1 MNDSTIRL
9 SADTSALTDSLSKIA
24 EEMTAMKDAV
34 SSSAAAMGAN
44 LDASAKQAEATNAA
58 IHGLDESV
66 KSVTDSIEA
75 QTKTVTDLGTKQSK
89 VTKEISKAL
98 ETQNSQQKDANTTLA
113 EQKKIMQEQE
123 AEIKKVTKAVDNQT
137 GVLKKNASG
146 WKMLMTGFAIKFA
159 SEVVDGF
166 KSIISTG
173 LEASRVYEDMSARL
187 TPLVGDLETAQK
199 TFWSL
204 NGLEDETATAT
215 DKLAKAFVDLGNNGL
230 TNSNEQLK
238 TYATIA
244 HGTGRDINTL
254 TDAVIAFSQGSTKA
268 LRQFGITAKDNGDTI
283 SLTYKGLTTEI
294 EKNSKALDSYLSD
307 LAKNN
312 FDGVLETKLNT
323 VSAATGRLDNAW
335 GTFCTRLMQ
344 SNGGF
349 GELIIMGNDFLANTL
364 NGISEWL
371 DDPTVIEWFH
381 NLAKTVRETFEGIRT
396 AWESVKDF
404 FSDTLELIGV
414 EMKDGTGNWKLF
426 FSNFFQF
433 AQIGLLQLS
442 QKVGELWDNTV
453 GYLNA
458 VGEGIGSALSGG
470 EFSRG
475 LDAARAQ
482 TKREAEETAK
492 IYKAT
497 IAGIEKEITESQ
509 NRIAAERQRLA
520 EKYQNKSIGEGTQ
533 SDEGLWIGA
542 NKDSGKGKAGGGGGG
557 GSSKALEAKDTWTPY
572 YEQILELDIR
582 SKGDLEQLK
591 WEHARK
597 LSEFNAVIAENAR
610 ISETEKN
617 NALLIIQQDYQRQRA
632 EIEKSSMDFINSL
645 NPEDEEIV
653 RLQESYGRK
662 IEMLEQYHNDK
673 LISEENYLQ
682 AHTALMEK
690 YTTDST
696 AAKQKKQSEDLKKM
710 MEPYEKMAD
719 ATISISDAFYDLTDS
734 MDESS
739 GSYKALFAV
748 QKSFAIASATMDA
761 VKAWIGAL
769 NDPTAVT
776 WPHKLAN
783 YASAIATT
791 TAAISQLT
799 SVSMH
804 DKGGFIKPGELG
816 IVGEYGPELIE
827 GPASVTSRRKTAD
840 LARSALTAQ
849 ESTSPSYANVVINL
863 YESQD
868 KAGTVETSED
878 DESRIIDIFVSDI
891 RRGGDMSA
899 AIQNTFNLKRV
910 GA

>member
-66 KSVTDSIEA
+66 KTVTDSIEA

-123 AEIKKVTKAVDNQT
+123 TEIKKVTKAVDNQT

-159 SEVVDGF
+159 SEIVDGF

-283 SLTYKGLTTEI
+283 SLTYKGSTTEI
-294 EKNSKALDSYLSD
+294 QKNSKALDEYLSN
-307 LAKNN
+307 LARNN

-344 SNGGF
+344 SDGGF

-371 DDPTVIEWFH
+371 DDPAVIEWFH
-381 NLAKTVRETFEGIRT
+381 TLAKTVRETFEGIRT
-396 AWESVKDF
+396 AWDSVKDF

-433 AQIGLLQLS
+433 AQIGILELS
-442 QKVGELWDNTV
+442 QKVGKLWDNTV

-509 NRIAAERQRLA
+509 NRIVAERQRLA
-520 EKYQNKSIGEGTQ
+520 EKYQNKPIGEGTQ
-533 SDEGLWIGA
+533 YDEGLRIGV
-542 NKDSGKGKAGGGGGG
+542 NKDSGKGKGGGD
-557 GSSKALEAKDTWTPY
+557 SSKALEAKDTWTPY

-653 RLQESYGRK
+653 RLQESYSRK
-662 IEMLEQYHNDK
+662 LEMLEQYYNDR

-682 AHTALMEK
+682 EHAALMDQ

-719 ATISISDAFYDLTDS
+719 ATISISDAFDDLS
-734 MDESS
+734 ANMNESS
-739 GSYKALFAV
+739 GAYKALFAV
-748 QKSFAIASATMDA
+748 QKSFAVASATMDA
-761 VKAWIGAL
+761 VQAWIKAL

-776 WPHKLAN
+776 WPQKLAN
-783 YASAIATT
+783 YASAVATT

-878 DESRIIDIFVSDI
+878 DESRIINIFVSDI

>member
-66 KSVTDSIEA
+66 KTVTDSIEA

-123 AEIKKVTKAVDNQT
+123 TEIKKVTKAVDNQT

-159 SEVVDGF
+159 SEIVDGF

-283 SLTYKGLTTEI
+283 SLTYKGSTTEI
-294 EKNSKALDSYLSD
+294 QKNSKALDEYLSN
-307 LAKNN
+307 LARNN

-344 SNGGF
+344 SDGGF

-371 DDPTVIEWFH
+371 DDPAVIEWFH
-381 NLAKTVRETFEGIRT
+381 TLAKTVRETFEGIRT
-396 AWESVKDF
+396 AWDSVKDF

-433 AQIGLLQLS
+433 AQIGILELS
-442 QKVGELWDNTV
+442 QKVGKLWDNTV

-520 EKYQNKSIGEGTQ
+520 EKYQNKPIGEGTQ
-533 SDEGLWIGA
+533 YDEGLRIGV
-542 NKDSGKGKAGGGGGG
+542 NKDSGKGKGGGD
-557 GSSKALEAKDTWTPY
+557 SSKALEAKDTWTPY

-653 RLQESYGRK
+653 RLQESYSRK
-662 IEMLEQYHNDK
+662 LEMLEQYYNDR

-682 AHTALMEK
+682 EHAALMDQ

-719 ATISISDAFYDLTDS
+719 ATISISDAFDDLS
-734 MDESS
+734 ANMNESS
-739 GSYKALFAV
+739 GAYKALFAV
-748 QKSFAIASATMDA
+748 QKSFAVASATMDA
-761 VKAWIGAL
+761 VQAWIKAL
-769 NDPTAVT
+769 NDQTAVT
-776 WPHKLAN
+776 WPQKLAN
-783 YASAIATT
+783 YASAVATT

-878 DESRIIDIFVSDI
+878 DESRIINIFVSDI

>member
-123 AEIKKVTKAVDNQT
+123 AEIKKVTKAVDSQT
-137 GVLKKNASG
+137 GVLQKNASG

-268 LRQFGITAKDNGDTI
+268 LRQFGITAQDNGDTI
-283 SLTYKGLTTEI
+283 SLTYKGSTTEI
-294 EKNSKALDSYLSD
+294 EKNSKALDEYLNK
-307 LAKNN
+307 LAQNN
-312 FDGVLETKLNT
+312 FDGVLEAKLNT

-349 GELIIMGNDFLANTL
+349 GELIIMGNDFLANNL

-371 DDPTVIEWFH
+371 DDPAVIEWFH
-381 NLAKTVRETFEGIRT
+381 NLAKTVRDTFEGIRT

-414 EMKDGTGNWKLF
+414 EMKVGTGSWKLF

-442 QKVGELWDNTV
+442 QKVGELWDNTI

-458 VGEGIGSALSGG
+458 IGEGIGSALSGG

-475 LDAARAQ
+475 FDFAREK

-509 NRIAAERQRLA
+509 SRIAAERQRLA
-520 EKYQNKSIGEGTQ
+520 EKYQNKPVGEGSQ
-533 SDEGLWIGA
+533 SDEGLRIGA
-542 NKDSGKGKAGGGGGG
+542 NKAPSKEKSSGGA
-557 GSSKALEAKDTWTPY
+557 SKALEAKDTWTPY
-572 YEQILELDIR
+572 YEQIIELDIR
-582 SKGDLEQLK
+582 SKGDLEQLE
-591 WEHARK
+591 WEHAKK
-597 LSEFNAVIAENAR
+597 LSEFNAVIAENAQ

-617 NALLIIQQDYQRQRA
+617 NALLILQQDYQRQRA
-632 EIEKSSMDFINSL
+632 EIEKSATDFINSL

-653 RLQESYGRK
+653 RLQENYGRK
-662 IEMLEQYHNDK
+662 LELLEQYHNDK

-696 AAKQKKQSEDLKKM
+696 ATKQKKQSEDLKKM

-776 WPHKLAN
+776 WPQKLAN
-783 YASAIATT
+783 YASAVATT

-878 DESRIIDIFVSDI
+878 DESRIINIFVSDI

>member
-9 SADTSALTDSLSKIA
+9 SADTSALSDSLSKIA

-58 IHGLDESV
+58 IHGLDDSV
-66 KSVTDSIEA
+66 KTVTDSINE
-75 QTKTVTDLGTKQSK
+75 QTKTVTDLGTQQSK

-98 ETQNSQQKDANTTLA
+98 NTQNTQQKDANTTLA

-137 GVLKKNASG
+137 GVLQKNASG
-146 WKMLMTGFAIKFA
+146 WKMLMTGFVIKFA
-159 SEVVDGF
+159 SEIVDGF

-283 SLTYKGLTTEI
+283 SLTYKGSTTEI
-294 EKNSKALDSYLSD
+294 EKNSKALDEYLNQ
-307 LAKNN
+307 LARNN
-312 FDGVLETKLNT
+312 FDGVLEAKLNT

-371 DDPTVIEWFH
+371 DDPAVIEWFH

-396 AWESVKDF
+396 AWDSVKDF

-414 EMKDGTGNWKLF
+414 EMKDGTGSWKLF

-442 QKVGELWDNTV
+442 QKVGELWDNTI

-458 VGEGIGSALSGG
+458 IGEGIGTSLSGG
-470 EFSRG
+470 TFSEG
-475 LDAARAQ
+475 FDFAREK
-482 TKREAEETAK
+482 TKREAEQTAK

-497 IAGIEKEITESQ
+497 IAGIEKDITESQ
-509 NRIAAERQRLA
+509 NRIAAERKRIA
-520 EKYQNKSIGEGTQ
+520 EKYQNKPVGEGTQ
-533 SDEGLWIGA
+533 SDEGLRIGA
-542 NKDSGKGKAGGGGGG
+542 NKDSGKGKSGG

-582 SKGDLEQLK
+582 SKGDLEQLE
-591 WEHARK
+591 WEHAKK

-617 NALLIIQQDYQRQRA
+617 NALLILEQDYQKQKA
-632 EIEKSSMDFINSL
+632 EIEKSAMDFINSL

-662 IEMLEQYHNDK
+662 LEMLEQYHNDR

-682 AHTALMEK
+682 AHAALMDK

-719 ATISISDAFYDLTDS
+719 ATISISDAFDDLS
-734 MDESS
+734 ANMNESS
-739 GSYKALFAV
+739 GAYRALFAV
-748 QKSFAIASATMDA
+748 QKSFAVASATMDA
-761 VKAWIGAL
+761 VKAWIAAL
-769 NDPTAVT
+769 NDPSAVT
-776 WPHKLAN
+776 WPQKLAN
-783 YASAIATT
+783 YASAMATT
-791 TAAISQLT
+791 TSAISQLT

-804 DKGGFIKPGELG
+804 DKGGQLKAGEWG
-816 IVGEYGPELIE
+816 IVGEYGPELVQ
-827 GPASVTSRRKTAD
+827 GPMSITSRKETAE
-840 LARSALTAQ
+840 LARSAVNG
-849 ESTSPSYANVVINL
+849 TSGYGGGSPVVVNL
-863 YESQD
+863 YESTE
-868 KAGTVETSED
+868 KAGTVETRDD
-878 DESRIIDIFVSDI
+878 DETRIVDIFVSDI
-891 RRGGDMSA
+891 RHGGSMSM
-899 AIQNTFNLKRV
+899 AIQNTFNLNRM
-910 GA
+910 GS

>member
-9 SADTSALTDSLSKIA
+9 SADTSALSDSLSKIA

-34 SSSAAAMGAN
+34 SSSAAAMGAS

-66 KSVTDSIEA
+66 KTVTDSIQE
-75 QTKTVTDLGTKQSK
+75 QTKTVTDLGTEQSK

-98 ETQNSQQKDANTTLA
+98 NTQNTQQKDANTTLA

-123 AEIKKVTKAVDNQT
+123 AEIKKVTKAVDTQT
-137 GVLKKNASG
+137 GVLQKNAGG

-159 SEVVDGF
+159 SEIVDGF

-187 TPLVGDLETAQK
+187 SPLVGDLETAQK

-244 HGTGRDINTL
+244 HGTGKDLNTL

-268 LRQFGITAKDNGDTI
+268 LRQFGITAQDNGDTI
-283 SLTYKGLTTEI
+283 SLTYKGSTTEI
-294 EKNSKALDSYLSD
+294 EKNSKALDEYLNK
-307 LAKNN
+307 LAQNN
-312 FDGVLETKLNT
+312 FDGVLEAKLNT

-371 DDPTVIEWFH
+371 DDPAVIEWFH
-381 NLAKTVRETFEGIRT
+381 NLAKTVRDTFEGIRT

-414 EMKDGTGNWKLF
+414 EMKVGTGSWKLF

-442 QKVGELWDNTV
+442 QKVGELWDNTI

-458 VGEGIGSALSGG
+458 IGEGIGSALSGG

-475 LDAARAQ
+475 FDFAREK

-509 NRIAAERQRLA
+509 SRIAAERQRLA
-520 EKYQNKSIGEGTQ
+520 EKYQNKPVGEGSQ
-533 SDEGLWIGA
+533 SDEGLRIGA
-542 NKDSGKGKAGGGGGG
+542 NKAPSKEKSSGGA
-557 GSSKALEAKDTWTPY
+557 SKALEAKDTWTPY
-572 YEQILELDIR
+572 YEQIIELDIR
-582 SKGDLEQLK
+582 SKGDLEQLE
-591 WEHARK
+591 WEHAKK
-597 LSEFNAVIAENAR
+597 LSEFNAVIAENAQ

-617 NALLIIQQDYQRQRA
+617 NALLILQQDYQRQRA
-632 EIEKSSMDFINSL
+632 EIEKSATDFINSL

-653 RLQESYGRK
+653 RLQENYGRK
-662 IEMLEQYHNDK
+662 LELLEQYHNDK

-696 AAKQKKQSEDLKKM
+696 ATKQKKQSEDLKKM

-878 DESRIIDIFVSDI
+878 DESRIINIFVSDI

>member
-34 SSSAAAMGAN
+34 STSATAMGAN

-58 IHGLDESV
+58 IHGLDDSV
-66 KSVTDSIEA
+66 KTVTDSIQA
-75 QTKTVTDLGTKQSK
+75 QTKTVTDLGSEQSK

-98 ETQNSQQKDANTTLA
+98 NTQNSQQKDANTTLA
-113 EQKKIMQEQE
+113 EQKKIMQAQE
-123 AEIKKVTKAVDNQT
+123 TEIKKVTKAVDNQT
-137 GVLKKNASG
+137 GVLQKNAGG

-159 SEVVDGF
+159 SEIVDGF

-244 HGTGRDINTL
+244 HGTGKDLNTL

-268 LRQFGITAKDNGDTI
+268 LRQFGITAQDNGDTI
-283 SLTYKGLTTEI
+283 SLTYKGSTTEI
-294 EKNSKALDSYLSD
+294 EKNSKALDEYLNK
-307 LAKNN
+307 LAQNN

-371 DDPTVIEWFH
+371 DDPAVIEWFH

-396 AWESVKDF
+396 AWDGVKDF

-442 QKVGELWDNTV
+442 QKVGELWDNTI

-458 VGEGIGSALSGG
+458 IGEGIGSALSGG

-475 LDAARAQ
+475 FDFAREK

-509 NRIAAERQRLA
+509 SRIAAERQRLA
-520 EKYQNKSIGEGTQ
+520 EKYQNKPVGEGSQ
-533 SDEGLWIGA
+533 SDEGLRIGA
-542 NKDSGKGKAGGGGGG
+542 NKAPSKEKSSGGA
-557 GSSKALEAKDTWTPY
+557 SKALEAKDTWTPY
-572 YEQILELDIR
+572 YEQIIELDIR
-582 SKGDLEQLK
+582 SKGDLEQLE
-591 WEHARK
+591 WEHAKK
-597 LSEFNAVIAENAR
+597 LSEFNAVIAENAQ

-617 NALLIIQQDYQRQRA
+617 NALLILQQDYQRQRA
-632 EIEKSSMDFINSL
+632 EIEKSATDFINSL

-653 RLQESYGRK
+653 RLQENYGRK
-662 IEMLEQYHNDK
+662 LELLEQYHNDK

-696 AAKQKKQSEDLKKM
+696 ATKQKKQSEDLKKM

-776 WPHKLAN
+776 WPQKLAN
-783 YASAIATT
+783 YASAVATT

-878 DESRIIDIFVSDI
+878 DESRIINIFVSDI

>member
-123 AEIKKVTKAVDNQT
+123 AEIKKVTKAVDSQT
-137 GVLKKNASG
+137 GVLQKNASG

-187 TPLVGDLETAQK
+187 SPLVGDLETAQK

-244 HGTGRDINTL
+244 HGTGKDLNTL

-268 LRQFGITAKDNGDTI
+268 LRQFGITAQDNGDTI
-283 SLTYKGLTTEI
+283 SLTYKGSTTEI
-294 EKNSKALDSYLSD
+294 EKNSKALDEYLNK
-307 LAKNN
+307 LAQNN

-371 DDPTVIEWFH
+371 DDPAVIEWFH

-414 EMKDGTGNWKLF
+414 EMKVGTGSWKLF

-442 QKVGELWDNTV
+442 QKVGELWDNTI

-458 VGEGIGSALSGG
+458 IGEGIGSALSGG

-475 LDAARAQ
+475 FDFAREK

-509 NRIAAERQRLA
+509 SRIAAERQRLA
-520 EKYQNKSIGEGTQ
+520 EKYQNKPVGEGSQ
-533 SDEGLWIGA
+533 SDEGLRIGA
-542 NKDSGKGKAGGGGGG
+542 NKAPSKEKSSGGA
-557 GSSKALEAKDTWTPY
+557 SKALEAKDTWTPY
-572 YEQILELDIR
+572 YEQIIELDIR
-582 SKGDLEQLK
+582 SKGDLEQLE
-591 WEHARK
+591 WEHAKK
-597 LSEFNAVIAENAR
+597 LSEFNAVIAENAQ

-617 NALLIIQQDYQRQRA
+617 NALLILQQDYQRQRA
-632 EIEKSSMDFINSL
+632 EIEKSATDFINSL

-653 RLQESYGRK
+653 RLQENYGRK
-662 IEMLEQYHNDK
+662 LELLEQYHNDK

-696 AAKQKKQSEDLKKM
+696 ATKQKKQSEDLKKM

-719 ATISISDAFYDLTDS
+719 VTISISDAFYDLTDS

-776 WPHKLAN
+776 WPQKLAN
-783 YASAIATT
+783 YASAVATT

-878 DESRIIDIFVSDI
+878 DESRIINIFVSDI

>member
-34 SSSAAAMGAN
+34 SSSATATGAN

-66 KSVTDSIEA
+66 KTVTDSIQE
-75 QTKTVTDLGTKQSK
+75 QTKTVTDLSTEQSK

-98 ETQNSQQKDANTTLA
+98 NTQNTQQKDANTTLA

-123 AEIKKVTKAVDNQT
+123 AEIKNVTKAVDNQT
-137 GVLKKNASG
+137 GVLQKNANG

-159 SEVVDGF
+159 SETVDMF

-187 TPLVGDLETAQK
+187 SPLVGDLETAQK

-244 HGTGRDINTL
+244 HGTGKDLNTL

-283 SLTYKGLTTEI
+283 SLTYKGSTTEI
-294 EKNSKALDSYLSD
+294 EKNSKALDEYLTKLSQ
-307 LAKNN
+307 NN
-312 FDGVLETKLNT
+312 FDGVLEAKLNT

-371 DDPTVIEWFH
+371 DDPAVIEWFH
-381 NLAKTVRETFEGIRT
+381 NLAKTVRDTFEGIRT

-414 EMKDGTGNWKLF
+414 EMKVGTGSWKLF

-442 QKVGELWDNTV
+442 QKVGELWDNTI

-458 VGEGIGSALSGG
+458 IGEGIGSALSGG

-475 LDAARAQ
+475 FDFAREK

-509 NRIAAERQRLA
+509 SRIAAERQRLA
-520 EKYQNKSIGEGTQ
+520 EKYQNKPVGEGSQ
-533 SDEGLWIGA
+533 SDEGLRIGA
-542 NKDSGKGKAGGGGGG
+542 NKAPSKEKSSGGA
-557 GSSKALEAKDTWTPY
+557 SKALEAKDTWTPY
-572 YEQILELDIR
+572 YEQIIELDIR
-582 SKGDLEQLK
+582 SKGDLEQLE
-591 WEHARK
+591 WEHAKK
-597 LSEFNAVIAENAR
+597 LSEFNAVIAENAQ

-617 NALLIIQQDYQRQRA
+617 NALLILQQDYQRQRA
-632 EIEKSSMDFINSL
+632 EIEKSATDFINSL
-645 NPEDEEIV
+645 YPEDEEIV
-653 RLQESYGRK
+653 RLQENYGRK

-696 AAKQKKQSEDLKKM
+696 ATKQKKQSEDLKKM

-719 ATISISDAFYDLTDS
+719 ATISISDAFDDLS
-734 MDESS
+734 ANMNESS
-739 GSYKALFAV
+739 GAYKALFAV
-748 QKSFAIASATMDA
+748 QKSFAVASATMDA
-761 VKAWIGAL
+761 VQAWIKAL

-776 WPHKLAN
+776 WPQKLAN

-878 DESRIIDIFVSDI
+878 DESRIINIFVSDI

>member
-34 SSSAAAMGAN
+34 STSATAMGAN

-66 KSVTDSIEA
+66 KTVTDSIEA

-123 AEIKKVTKAVDNQT
+123 AEIKKVTKAVDTQT
-137 GVLKKNASG
+137 GVLQKNASG

-159 SEVVDGF
+159 SEIVDGF

-244 HGTGRDINTL
+244 HGTGKDLNTL

-268 LRQFGITAKDNGDTI
+268 LRQFGITAKDNGDTL
-283 SLTYKGLTTEI
+283 SLTYKGSTTEI
-294 EKNSKALDSYLSD
+294 QKNSKALDEYLSN
-307 LAKNN
+307 LARNN
-312 FDGVLETKLNT
+312 FDGVLEAKLNT

-371 DDPTVIEWFH
+371 DDPAVIEWFH

-404 FSDTLELIGV
+404 FSDTLEFIGV
-414 EMKDGTGNWKLF
+414 EMKDGTGSWKLF

-433 AQIGLLQLS
+433 AQIGLLQFS
-442 QKVGELWDNTV
+442 QKVGELWDNTI

-458 VGEGIGSALSGG
+458 IGEGIGTSLSGG
-470 EFSRG
+470 TFSEG
-475 LDAARAQ
+475 FVFAREK
-482 TKREAEETAK
+482 TKREAEQTAK

-497 IAGIEKEITESQ
+497 IAGIEKDITESQ

-520 EKYQNKSIGEGTQ
+520 EKYQNKPIGEGTQ
-533 SDEGLWIGA
+533 YDEGLRIGV
-542 NKDSGKGKAGGGGGG
+542 NKDSGKGKGGGD
-557 GSSKALEAKDTWTPY
+557 SSKALEAKDTWTPY

-653 RLQESYGRK
+653 RLQESYSRK
-662 IEMLEQYHNDK
+662 LEMLEQYYNDR

-682 AHTALMEK
+682 EHAALMDQ

-710 MEPYEKMAD
+710 MEPYEKIAD

-791 TAAISQLT
+791 TVAISQLT

-878 DESRIIDIFVSDI
+878 DESRIINIFVSDI

>member
-9 SADTSALTDSLSKIA
+9 SADTSALSDSLSKIA

-58 IHGLDESV
+58 IHGLDDSV
-66 KSVTDSIEA
+66 KTVTDSIQA
-75 QTKTVTDLGTKQSK
+75 QTKTVTDLGSEQSK

-123 AEIKKVTKAVDNQT
+123 AEIKKVTNAVESQT
-137 GVLKKNASG
+137 GVLQKNAGG
-146 WKMLMTGFAIKFA
+146 WKILMTGFAIKFA

-244 HGTGRDINTL
+244 HGTGKDLNTL

-283 SLTYKGLTTEI
+283 SLTYKGSTTEI
-294 EKNSKALDSYLSD
+294 EKNSKALDEYLSN

-312 FDGVLETKLNT
+312 FDGVLEAKLNT

-371 DDPTVIEWFH
+371 DDPAVIEWFH

-396 AWESVKDF
+396 AWEGVKDF

-414 EMKDGTGNWKLF
+414 EMKDGTGSWKLF

-433 AQIGLLQLS
+433 AQIGLLELS
-442 QKVGELWDNTV
+442 QKVGELWDNTI

-458 VGEGIGSALSGG
+458 IGEGIGTSLSGG
-470 EFSRG
+470 TFSEG
-475 LDAARAQ
+475 FDFARER

-497 IAGIEKEITESQ
+497 IEGIEKNITESQ
-509 NRIAAERQRLA
+509 NRIAAERKRIA
-520 EKYQNKSIGEGTQ
+520 EKYQNKPVGEGTQ
-533 SDEGLWIGA
+533 SDDGLRIGA
-542 NKDSGKGKAGGGGGG
+542 NKDSGKGKSGGGAL
-557 GSSKALEAKDTWTPY
+557 SKSAEARDTWTPY

-582 SKGDLEQLK
+582 SKGELEQLE

-597 LSEFNAVIAENAR
+597 ISEFNAVIAENTI

-617 NALLIIQQDYQRQRA
+617 NALLILEQDYQRQRA
-632 EIEKSSMDFINSL
+632 EIEKSAMDFLNSL

-662 IEMLEQYHNDK
+662 LEMLEQYHNDR

-682 AHTALMEK
+682 AHTALMEQ
-690 YTTDST
+690 YTTEST

-719 ATISISDAFYDLTDS
+719 ATISISDAFDDLS
-734 MDESS
+734 ANMNESS
-739 GSYKALFAV
+739 GAYKALFAV
-748 QKSFAIASATMDA
+748 QKSFAVASATMDA
-761 VKAWIGAL
+761 VQAWIKAL

-776 WPHKLAN
+776 WPQKLAN
-783 YASAIATT
+783 YASAVATT
-791 TAAISQLT
+791 SSAISQLT

-804 DKGGFIKPGELG
+804 DKGGQIKAGEWG
-816 IVGEYGPELIE
+816 IVGEYGPELVQ
-827 GPASVTSRRKTAD
+827 GPMSVTSRKETAE
-840 LARSALTAQ
+840 LARSAINGNGAVSSSVT
-849 ESTSPSYANVVINL
+849 VNL
-863 YESQD
+863 YENSE
-868 KAGTVETSED
+868 KAGTVETRGD
-878 DESRIIDIFVSDI
+878 DEQRIVDIFVADI
-891 RRGGDMSA
+891 RHGGSMSNA
-899 AIQNTFNLKRV
+899 LQSTFNLSRM

>member
-58 IHGLDESV
+58 IHGLDDSV
-66 KSVTDSIEA
+66 KTVTDSIQA
-75 QTKTVTDLGTKQSK
+75 QTKTVTDLGSEQSK

-98 ETQNSQQKDANTTLA
+98 NTQNSQQKDANTTLA
-113 EQKKIMQEQE
+113 EEKKIMQEQE

-137 GVLKKNASG
+137 GVLQKNAGG

-159 SEVVDGF
+159 SEIVDGF

-204 NGLEDETATAT
+204 NGLEDETAT

-238 TYATIA
+238 TYAVIA
-244 HGTGRDINTL
+244 HGTGRDLNTL

-283 SLTYKGLTTEI
+283 SLTYKGSTTEI
-294 EKNSKALDSYLSD
+294 EKNSKALDEYLNQ
-307 LAKNN
+307 LARNN
-312 FDGVLETKLNT
+312 FDGVLEAKLNT

-371 DDPTVIEWFH
+371 DDPAVTEWFH

-396 AWESVKDF
+396 AWEGVKDF

-414 EMKDGTGNWKLF
+414 EMKDGTGSWKLF

-433 AQIGLLQLS
+433 AQIGLLELS
-442 QKVGELWDNTV
+442 QKVGELWDNTI

-458 VGEGIGSALSGG
+458 IGEGIGTSLSGG
-470 EFSRG
+470 TFSEG
-475 LDAARAQ
+475 FDFARER

-497 IAGIEKEITESQ
+497 IAGIEKDITESQ
-509 NRIAAERQRLA
+509 NRIAAERKRIA
-520 EKYQNKSIGEGTQ
+520 EKYQNKPVGEGTQ
-533 SDEGLWIGA
+533 SDEGLRIGA
-542 NKDSGKGKAGGGGGG
+542 NKDSGKGKSSGGGL
-557 GSSKALEAKDTWTPY
+557 SKSAEARDTWTPY
-572 YEQILELDIR
+572 YEQILELDMK
-582 SKGDLEQLK
+582 SKSDLERL
-591 WEHARK
+591 EHEHIKK
-597 LSEFNAVIAENAR
+597 LQEFNAVIAENAQ
-610 ISETEKN
+610 ISEIEKN
-617 NALLIIQQDYQRQRA
+617 NALLIIEQDYQTQKA
-632 EIEKSSMDFINSL
+632 EIEKEAQDFLRSL
-645 NPEDEEIV
+645 NPEEEEIL
-653 RLQESYGRK
+653 RIQEGYGRK
-662 IEMLEQYHNDK
+662 LELLEQFHNDQ
-673 LISEENYLQ
+673 LISEEAYLQ
-682 AHTALMEK
+682 SRTQLMDK
-690 YTTDST
+690 YTSDST
-696 AAKQKKQSEDLKKM
+696 TAKQRKQADELKKM
-710 MEPYEKMAD
+710 TEPYEKMAD
-719 ATISISDAFYDLTDS
+719 ATISISDAFDDLS
-734 MDESS
+734 ANMDESS
-739 GSYKALFAV
+739 GAYKALFAV
-748 QKSFAIASATMDA
+748 QKSFAVASATMDA
-761 VKAWIGAL
+761 VQAWIKAL

-776 WPHKLAN
+776 WPQKLAN
-783 YASAIATT
+783 YASAVATT
-791 TAAISQLT
+791 SSAISQLT

-804 DKGGFIKPGELG
+804 DKGGQLKAGEWG
-816 IVGEYGPELIE
+816 IVGEYGPELVQ
-827 GPASVTSRRKTAD
+827 GPMSVTSRKETAE
-840 LARSALTAQ
+840 LARSAINGNG
-849 ESTSPSYANVVINL
+849 SGNGCNVCVNL
-863 YESQD
+863 YENSE
-868 KAGTVETSED
+868 KAGTVETRGD
-878 DESRIIDIFVSDI
+878 DEQRIVDIFVADI
-891 RRGGDMSA
+891 RHGGSMSNA
-899 AIQNTFNLKRV
+899 LQSTFNLSRM

>member
-9 SADTSALTDSLSKIA
+9 SADTSALSDSLSKIA

-34 SSSAAAMGAN
+34 SSSAAAMGAS

-66 KSVTDSIEA
+66 KTVTDSIQE
-75 QTKTVTDLGTKQSK
+75 QTKTVTDLGTEQSK

-98 ETQNSQQKDANTTLA
+98 NTQNTQQKDANTTLA

-159 SEVVDGF
+159 SEIVDGF

-187 TPLVGDLETAQK
+187 SPLVGDLETAQK

-244 HGTGRDINTL
+244 HGTGKDLNTL

-268 LRQFGITAKDNGDTI
+268 LRQFGITAQDNGDTI
-283 SLTYKGLTTEI
+283 SLTYKGSTTEI
-294 EKNSKALDSYLSD
+294 EKNSKALDEYLNK
-307 LAKNN
+307 LAQNN
-312 FDGVLETKLNT
+312 FDGVLEAKLNT

-349 GELIIMGNDFLANTL
+349 GELIIMGNDFLANNL

-371 DDPTVIEWFH
+371 DDPAVIEWFH
-381 NLAKTVRETFEGIRT
+381 NLAKTVRDTFEGIRT

-414 EMKDGTGNWKLF
+414 EMKVGTGSWKLF

-442 QKVGELWDNTV
+442 QKVGELWDNTI

-458 VGEGIGSALSGG
+458 IGEGIGSALSGG

-475 LDAARAQ
+475 FDFAREK

-509 NRIAAERQRLA
+509 SRIAAERQRLA
-520 EKYQNKSIGEGTQ
+520 EKYQNKPVGEGSQ
-533 SDEGLWIGA
+533 SDEGLRIGA
-542 NKDSGKGKAGGGGGG
+542 NKAPSKEKSSGGA
-557 GSSKALEAKDTWTPY
+557 SKALEAKDTWTPY
-572 YEQILELDIR
+572 YEQIIELDIR
-582 SKGDLEQLK
+582 SKGDLEQLE
-591 WEHARK
+591 WEHAKK
-597 LSEFNAVIAENAR
+597 LSEFNAVIAENAQ

-617 NALLIIQQDYQRQRA
+617 NALLILEQDYQRQRA
-632 EIEKSSMDFINSL
+632 EIEKSATDFINSL
-645 NPEDEEIV
+645 YPEDEEIV

-696 AAKQKKQSEDLKKM
+696 AAKQKKQSEDLKKI
-710 MEPYEKMAD
+710 MEPYEKIAD

-840 LARSALTAQ
+840 LARSALTVQ

-878 DESRIIDIFVSDI
+878 DESRIINIFVSDI

>member
-34 SSSAAAMGAN
+34 SSSATAMGAN
-44 LDASAKQAEATNAA
+44 LDASAKQAEATNAT
-58 IHGLDESV
+58 IHGLDDSV
-66 KSVTDSIEA
+66 KTVTDSIQE
-75 QTKTVTDLGTKQSK
+75 QTKTVTDLGTEQSK

-98 ETQNSQQKDANTTLA
+98 NTQNTQQKDANTTLA
-113 EQKKIMQEQE
+113 EQKKILEEQE
-123 AEIKKVTKAVDNQT
+123 SEIKRVTKAVDTQT
-137 GVLKKNASG
+137 GVLQKNAGG

-159 SEVVDGF
+159 SETVDMF

-187 TPLVGDLETAQK
+187 SPLVGDLETAQK

-244 HGTGRDINTL
+244 NGTGKDLNTL

-268 LRQFGITAKDNGDTI
+268 LRQFGITAQDNGDTI
-283 SLTYKGLTTEI
+283 SLTYKGSTTEI
-294 EKNSKALDSYLSD
+294 EKNSKALDEYLTK
-307 LAKNN
+307 LAQNN
-312 FDGVLETKLNT
+312 FDGVLKAKLNT

-371 DDPTVIEWFH
+371 DDPAVIEWFH

-414 EMKDGTGNWKLF
+414 EMKDGTGSWKLF

-433 AQIGLLQLS
+433 VQIGLLQLS
-442 QKVGELWDNTV
+442 QKVGELWDNTI

-458 VGEGIGSALSGG
+458 IGEGIGSALSGG

-475 LDAARAQ
+475 FDAARTQ
-482 TKREAEETAK
+482 TKRESEETAK

-520 EKYQNKSIGEGTQ
+520 EKYQNKHVGEGTQ
-533 SDEGLWIGA
+533 SDDGLRIGT
-542 NKDSGKGKAGGGGGG
+542 NRDSAKGKGGSD
-557 GSSKALEAKDTWTPY
+557 SSKAIEAKDTWTPY

-582 SKGDLEQLK
+582 SKSDLEQLE
-591 WEHARK
+591 WEQARK
-597 LSEFNAVIAENAR
+597 ISEFNAVIAENAR

-653 RLQESYGRK
+653 RLQESYSRK
-662 IEMLEQYHNDK
+662 LEMLEQYYNDR

-682 AHTALMEK
+682 EHAALMDQ

-719 ATISISDAFYDLTDS
+719 ATISISDAFDDLS
-734 MDESS
+734 ANMNESS
-739 GSYKALFAV
+739 GAYKALFAV
-748 QKSFAIASATMDA
+748 QKSFAVASATMDA
-761 VKAWIGAL
+761 VQAWIKAL

-776 WPHKLAN
+776 WSQKLAN
-783 YASAIATT
+783 YASAVATT

-849 ESTSPSYANVVINL
+849 ESTSPSYVNVVINL

-878 DESRIIDIFVSDI
+878 DESRIINIFVSDI

>member
-9 SADTSALTDSLSKIA
+9 SADTSALSDSLSKIA

-58 IHGLDESV
+58 IHGLDDSV
-66 KSVTDSIEA
+66 KTVTDSIKA
-75 QTKTVTDLGTKQSK
+75 QTKTVTDLGSEQSK

-123 AEIKKVTKAVDNQT
+123 AEIKKVTKAVDSQT

-159 SEVVDGF
+159 SEIVDGF

-283 SLTYKGLTTEI
+283 SLTYKGSTTEI
-294 EKNSKALDSYLSD
+294 EKNSKALDEYLTK
-307 LAKNN
+307 LAKDN
-312 FDGVLETKLNT
+312 FDGVLEAKLNT
-323 VSAATGRLDNAW
+323 ISAATGRLDNAW

-371 DDPTVIEWFH
+371 DDPAVIEWFH

-396 AWESVKDF
+396 AWDSVKDF
-404 FSDTLELIGV
+404 FSDTLDVLGIEF
-414 EMKDGTGNWKLF
+414 EDGTGSWKLF

-433 AQIGLLQLS
+433 AQIGLLKLS
-442 QKVGELWDNTV
+442 QKIGELWDNTV

-458 VGEGIGSALSGG
+458 IGEGIGTSLAGG
-470 EFSRG
+470 SFSEGFANR
-475 LDAARAQ
+475 RER
-482 TKREAEETAK
+482 TKREAEEAAK
-492 IYKAT
+492 IYEAT
-497 IAGIEKEITESQ
+497 IADIENGITESQ
-509 NRIAAERQRLA
+509 KKIVAERQRLA
-520 EKYQNKSIGEGTQ
+520 EKYQKNPVGQGTQ
-533 SDEGLWIGA
+533 SDDGLKIGA
-542 NKDSGKGKAGGGGGG
+542 AKDKGQGKGKSSNG
-557 GSSKALEAKDTWTPY
+557 GSSKSAEARDTWSPY
-572 YEQILELDIR
+572 YEQILELDMK
-582 SKGDLEQLK
+582 SKSDLEQLEMK
-591 WEHARK
+591 YIRK
-597 LSEFNAVIAENAR
+597 LSEFNTVVAENAK

-617 NALLIIQQDYQRQRA
+617 NALLIIEEDYQRQRA
-632 EIEKSSMDFINSL
+632 EIEKSALDFLQSL
-645 NPEDEEIV
+645 NPEEEEFLRI
-653 RLQESYGRK
+653 QENYGRK
-662 IEMLEQYHNDK
+662 LEMLEQYHNDR
-673 LISEENYLQ
+673 LISEENYLK
-682 AHTALMEK
+682 AHAAIMDK
-690 YTTDST
+690 YTSEST
-696 AAKQKKQSEDLKKM
+696 SVKQKKQAEEIQKS
-710 MEPYEKMAD
+710 MEPYEHMAD
-719 ATISISDAFYDLTDS
+719 ATLSISDAFTDLTEN
-734 MDESS
+734 MNESS
-739 GSYKALFAV
+739 GAYRSLFAV
-748 QKSFAIASATMDA
+748 QKSFAVASATMDA
-761 VKAWIGAL
+761 VQAWIKAL
-769 NDPTAVT
+769 NDPSAVT
-776 WPHKLAN
+776 WPQKLAN
-783 YASAIATT
+783 YASAMATT
-791 TAAISQLT
+791 TSAISQLT

-804 DKGGFIKPGELG
+804 DKGGRIKAGEWG
-816 IVGEYGPELIE
+816 IVGEYGPELVQ
-827 GPASVTSRRKTAD
+827 GPMNVTSRRETAE
-840 LARSALTAQ
+840 LARSAMKGTGTDSGAV
-849 ESTSPSYANVVINL
+849 TSSVVVNL
-863 YESQD
+863 YESPD
-868 KAGTVETSED
+868 KAGNVEQRCD
-878 DESRIIDIFVSDI
+878 DEQRIIDIFVADI
-891 RRGGDMSA
+891 RHGGTMSSVL
-899 AIQNTFNLKRV
+899 QNTFSLNRI
-910 GA
+910 GT

>member
-9 SADTSALTDSLSKIA
+9 SADTSALSDSLSKIA

-34 SSSAAAMGAN
+34 SSSAAAMGAS

-66 KSVTDSIEA
+66 KTVTDSIQE
-75 QTKTVTDLGTKQSK
+75 QTKTVTDLGTEQSK

-98 ETQNSQQKDANTTLA
+98 NTQNTQQKDANTTLA

-123 AEIKKVTKAVDNQT
+123 AEIKKVTKAVDTQT
-137 GVLKKNASG
+137 GVLQKNAGG

-159 SEVVDGF
+159 SEIVDGF

-187 TPLVGDLETAQK
+187 SPLVGDLETAQK

-244 HGTGRDINTL
+244 HGTGKDLNTL

-268 LRQFGITAKDNGDTI
+268 LRQFGITAQDNGDTI
-283 SLTYKGLTTEI
+283 SLTYKGSTTEI
-294 EKNSKALDSYLSD
+294 EKNSKALDEYLNK
-307 LAKNN
+307 LAQNN
-312 FDGVLETKLNT
+312 FDGVLEAKLNT

-371 DDPTVIEWFH
+371 DDPAVIEWFH
-381 NLAKTVRETFEGIRT
+381 NLAKTVRDTFEGIRT

-414 EMKDGTGNWKLF
+414 EMKVGTGSWKLF

-442 QKVGELWDNTV
+442 QKVGELWDNTI

-458 VGEGIGSALSGG
+458 IGEGIGSALSGG

-475 LDAARAQ
+475 FDFAREK

-509 NRIAAERQRLA
+509 SRIAAERQRLA
-520 EKYQNKSIGEGTQ
+520 EKYQNKPVGEGSQ
-533 SDEGLWIGA
+533 SDEGLRIGA
-542 NKDSGKGKAGGGGGG
+542 NKAPSKEKSSGGA
-557 GSSKALEAKDTWTPY
+557 SKALEAKDAWTPY
-572 YEQILELDIR
+572 YEQIIELDIR
-582 SKGDLEQLK
+582 SKGELEQLE
-591 WEHARK
+591 WEYAKK
-597 LSEFNAVIAENAR
+597 LSGFNAVIAENAK

-632 EIEKSSMDFINSL
+632 EIEKSATDFINSL
-645 NPEDEEIV
+645 YPEDEEIV

-710 MEPYEKMAD
+710 MEPYEKIAD

-878 DESRIIDIFVSDI
+878 DESRIINIFVSDI
-891 RRGGDMSA
+891 RRGGDMSC

>member
-34 SSSAAAMGAN
+34 STSATAMGAN

-66 KSVTDSIEA
+66 KTVTDSIEA

-123 AEIKKVTKAVDNQT
+123 AEIKKVTKAVDTQT
-137 GVLKKNASG
+137 GVLQKNASG

-159 SEVVDGF
+159 SEIVDGF

-204 NGLEDETATAT
+204 NGLEDGTATAT

-244 HGTGRDINTL
+244 HGTGKDLNTL

-268 LRQFGITAKDNGDTI
+268 LRQFGITAKDNGDTL
-283 SLTYKGLTTEI
+283 SLTYKGSTTEI
-294 EKNSKALDSYLSD
+294 QKNSKALDEYLSN
-307 LAKNN
+307 LARNN
-312 FDGVLETKLNT
+312 FDGVLEAKLNT

-371 DDPTVIEWFH
+371 DDPAVIEWFH

-404 FSDTLELIGV
+404 FSDTLEFIGV
-414 EMKDGTGNWKLF
+414 EMKDGTGSWKLF

-442 QKVGELWDNTV
+442 QKVGELWDNTI

-458 VGEGIGSALSGG
+458 IGEGIGTSLSGG
-470 EFSRG
+470 TFSEG
-475 LDAARAQ
+475 FVFAREK
-482 TKREAEETAK
+482 TKREAEQTAK

-497 IAGIEKEITESQ
+497 IAGIEKDITESQ

-520 EKYQNKSIGEGTQ
+520 EKYQNKPIGEGTQ
-533 SDEGLWIGA
+533 YDEGLRIGV
-542 NKDSGKGKAGGGGGG
+542 NKDSGKGKGGGD
-557 GSSKALEAKDTWTPY
+557 SSKALEAKDTWTPY

-653 RLQESYGRK
+653 RLQESYSRK
-662 IEMLEQYHNDK
+662 LEMLEQYYNDR

-682 AHTALMEK
+682 EHAALMDQ

-776 WPHKLAN
+776 WPQKLAN

-878 DESRIIDIFVSDI
+878 DESRIINIFVSDI

>member
-9 SADTSALTDSLSKIA
+9 SADTSALSDSLSKIA

-34 SSSAAAMGAN
+34 SSSAAAMGAS

-66 KSVTDSIEA
+66 KTVTDSIQE
-75 QTKTVTDLGTKQSK
+75 QTKTVTDLGTEQSK

-98 ETQNSQQKDANTTLA
+98 NTQNTQQKDANTTLA

-159 SEVVDGF
+159 SEIVDGF

-187 TPLVGDLETAQK
+187 SPLVGDLETAQK

-244 HGTGRDINTL
+244 HGTGKDINTL

-268 LRQFGITAKDNGDTI
+268 LRQFGITAQDNGDTI
-283 SLTYKGLTTEI
+283 SLTYKGSTTEI
-294 EKNSKALDSYLSD
+294 EKNSKALDEYLNK
-307 LAKNN
+307 LAQNN
-312 FDGVLETKLNT
+312 FDGVLEAKLNT

-371 DDPTVIEWFH
+371 DDPAVIEWFH
-381 NLAKTVRETFEGIRT
+381 NLAKTVRDTFEGIRT

-414 EMKDGTGNWKLF
+414 EMKVGTGSWKLF

-442 QKVGELWDNTV
+442 QKVGELWDNTI

-458 VGEGIGSALSGG
+458 IGEGIGSALSGG

-475 LDAARAQ
+475 FDFAREK

-509 NRIAAERQRLA
+509 SRIAAERQRLA
-520 EKYQNKSIGEGTQ
+520 EKYQNKPVGEGSQ
-533 SDEGLWIGA
+533 SDEGLRIGA
-542 NKDSGKGKAGGGGGG
+542 NKAPSKEKSSGGA
-557 GSSKALEAKDTWTPY
+557 SKALEAKDTWTPY
-572 YEQILELDIR
+572 YEQIIELDIR
-582 SKGDLEQLK
+582 SKGDLEQLE
-591 WEHARK
+591 WEHAKK
-597 LSEFNAVIAENAR
+597 LSEFNAVIAENAQ

-617 NALLIIQQDYQRQRA
+617 NALLILQQDYQRQRA
-632 EIEKSSMDFINSL
+632 EIEKSATDFINSL

-653 RLQESYGRK
+653 RLQENYGRK
-662 IEMLEQYHNDK
+662 LELLEQYHNDK

-696 AAKQKKQSEDLKKM
+696 ATKQKKQSEDLKKM

-776 WPHKLAN
+776 WPQKLAN
-783 YASAIATT
+783 YASAVATT

-878 DESRIIDIFVSDI
+878 DESRIINIFVSDI

>member
-34 SSSAAAMGAN
+34 SSSAAAMGVN

-58 IHGLDESV
+58 IHELDDSV
-66 KSVTDSIEA
+66 KTVTDSIQA
-75 QTKTVTDLGTKQSK
+75 QNKTVTDLGSEQSK

-98 ETQNSQQKDANTTLA
+98 NTQNSQQKDANTTLA

-123 AEIKKVTKAVDNQT
+123 TEIKKVTKAVDNQT
-137 GVLKKNASG
+137 GVLQKNAGG
-146 WKMLMTGFAIKFA
+146 WKMLMTGFAVKFA

-238 TYATIA
+238 TYAVIA

-283 SLTYKGLTTEI
+283 SLTYKGSTTEI

-312 FDGVLETKLNT
+312 FDGVLEAKLNT

-371 DDPTVIEWFH
+371 DDPAVIEWFH

-414 EMKDGTGNWKLF
+414 EMKVGTGSWKLF

-442 QKVGELWDNTV
+442 QKVGELWDNTI

-458 VGEGIGSALSGG
+458 IGEGIGSALSGG

-475 LDAARAQ
+475 FDFAREK

-509 NRIAAERQRLA
+509 SRIAAERQRLA
-520 EKYQNKSIGEGTQ
+520 EKYQNKPVGEGSQ
-533 SDEGLWIGA
+533 SDEGLRIGA
-542 NKDSGKGKAGGGGGG
+542 NKAPSKEKSSGGA
-557 GSSKALEAKDTWTPY
+557 SKALEAKDTWTPY
-572 YEQILELDIR
+572 YEQIIELDIR
-582 SKGDLEQLK
+582 SKGDLEQLE
-591 WEHARK
+591 WEHAKK
-597 LSEFNAVIAENAR
+597 LSEFNAVIAENAQ

-617 NALLIIQQDYQRQRA
+617 NALLILQQDYQRQRA
-632 EIEKSSMDFINSL
+632 EIEKSATDFINSL

-653 RLQESYGRK
+653 RLQENYGRK
-662 IEMLEQYHNDK
+662 LELLEQYHNDK

-696 AAKQKKQSEDLKKM
+696 ATKQKKQSEDLKKM

-719 ATISISDAFYDLTDS
+719 VTISISDAFYDLTDS

-776 WPHKLAN
+776 WPQKLAN
-783 YASAIATT
+783 YASAVATT

-840 LARSALTAQ
+840 LVRSALTAQ

-878 DESRIIDIFVSDI
+878 DESRIINIFVSDI

>member
-24 EEMTAMKDAV
+24 EEMTAVKDAV
-34 SSSAAAMGAN
+34 SSSATAMGAN

-58 IHGLDESV
+58 IHGLDESI
-66 KSVTDSIEA
+66 KTVTDSINE

-123 AEIKKVTKAVDNQT
+123 AEIKKVTKAVDTQT
-137 GVLKKNASG
+137 GVLQKNAGG

-159 SEVVDGF
+159 SEIVDGF

-283 SLTYKGLTTEI
+283 SLTYKGSTTEI
-294 EKNSKALDSYLSD
+294 EKNSKALDEYLNQ
-307 LAKNN
+307 LARNN
-312 FDGVLETKLNT
+312 FDGVLEAKLNT

-371 DDPTVIEWFH
+371 DDPAVTEWFH
-381 NLAKTVRETFEGIRT
+381 NLAKTVKETFEGIRT
-396 AWESVKDF
+396 AWEGVKDF

-414 EMKDGTGNWKLF
+414 EMKDGTGSWKLF

-433 AQIGLLQLS
+433 AQIGLLELS
-442 QKVGELWDNTV
+442 QKVGELWDNTI

-458 VGEGIGSALSGG
+458 IGEGIGTSLSGG
-470 EFSRG
+470 TFSEG
-475 LDAARAQ
+475 FDFARER

-497 IAGIEKEITESQ
+497 IEGIEKNITESQ
-509 NRIAAERQRLA
+509 NRIAAERQRIA
-520 EKYQNKSIGEGTQ
+520 EKYQNKPVGEGTQ
-533 SDEGLWIGA
+533 SVDGLRIGA
-542 NKDSGKGKAGGGGGG
+542 NKDSGKGKSGGGAL
-557 GSSKALEAKDTWTPY
+557 SKSAEARDTWTPY

-582 SKGDLEQLK
+582 SKSDLEQLE
-591 WEHARK
+591 WEHAK
-597 LSEFNAVIAENAR
+597 KISEFNAVIAENTI
-610 ISETEKN
+610 ISETDKN
-617 NALLIIQQDYQRQRA
+617 NALLILEQDYQKQKA
-632 EIEKSSMDFINSL
+632 EIEKSAMDFLNSL

-662 IEMLEQYHNDK
+662 LEMLEQYHNDR

-682 AHTALMEK
+682 AHAALMEQ
-690 YTTDST
+690 YITEST

-719 ATISISDAFYDLTDS
+719 ATISISDAFDDLS
-734 MDESS
+734 ANMDESS
-739 GSYKALFAV
+739 GAYKALFAV
-748 QKSFAIASATMDA
+748 QKSFAVASATMDA
-761 VKAWIGAL
+761 VQAWIKAL

-776 WPHKLAN
+776 WPQKLAN
-783 YASAIATT
+783 YASAVATT
-791 TAAISQLT
+791 SSAISQLT

-804 DKGGFIKPGELG
+804 DKGGQLKAGEWG
-816 IVGEYGPELIE
+816 IVGEYGPELVQ
-827 GPASVTSRRKTAD
+827 GPMSVTSRKETAE
-840 LARSALTAQ
+840 LARSAINGG
-849 ESTSPSYANVVINL
+849 SGNGCNVCVNL
-863 YESQD
+863 YENSE
-868 KAGTVETSED
+868 KAGTVETRGD
-878 DESRIIDIFVSDI
+878 DEQRIVDIFVADI
-891 RRGGDMSA
+891 RHGGSMSNA
-899 AIQNTFNLKRV
+899 LQSTFNLSRM

>member
-44 LDASAKQAEATNAA
+44 LDASTKQAEATNAA
-58 IHGLDESV
+58 FHGLDESV
-66 KSVTDSIEA
+66 KAVTDSINE
-75 QTKTVTDLGTKQSK
+75 QTKTVTDLGTQQSK

-123 AEIKKVTKAVDNQT
+123 AEIKKVTKAVDSQT
-137 GVLKKNASG
+137 GVLQKNASG

-159 SEVVDGF
+159 SEIVDGF

-283 SLTYKGLTTEI
+283 SLTYKGSTTEI
-294 EKNSKALDSYLSD
+294 EKNSKALDEYLNQ
-307 LAKNN
+307 LARNN
-312 FDGVLETKLNT
+312 FDGVLEAKLNT

-371 DDPTVIEWFH
+371 DDPAVIEWFH
-381 NLAKTVRETFEGIRT
+381 NLAKTVKETFEGIRT
-396 AWESVKDF
+396 AWEGVKDF

-414 EMKDGTGNWKLF
+414 EMKDGTGSWKLF

-433 AQIGLLQLS
+433 AQIGLLELS
-442 QKVGELWDNTV
+442 QKVGELWDNTI

-458 VGEGIGSALSGG
+458 IGEGIGTSLSGG
-470 EFSRG
+470 TFSEG
-475 LDAARAQ
+475 FDFARER

-497 IAGIEKEITESQ
+497 IAGIEKDITESQ
-509 NRIAAERQRLA
+509 NRIAAERKRIA
-520 EKYQNKSIGEGTQ
+520 EKYQKQPVGEGT
-533 SDEGLWIGA
+533 
-542 NKDSGKGKAGGGGGG
+542 
-557 GSSKALEAKDTWTPY
+557 
-572 YEQILELDIR
+572 
-582 SKGDLEQLK
+582 
-591 WEHARK
+591 
-597 LSEFNAVIAENAR
+597 
-610 ISETEKN
+610 
-617 NALLIIQQDYQRQRA
+617 
-632 EIEKSSMDFINSL
+632 
-645 NPEDEEIV
+645 
-653 RLQESYGRK
+653 
-662 IEMLEQYHNDK
+662 
-673 LISEENYLQ
+673 
-682 AHTALMEK
+682 
-690 YTTDST
+690 
-696 AAKQKKQSEDLKKM
+696 
-710 MEPYEKMAD
+710 
-719 ATISISDAFYDLTDS
+719 
-734 MDESS
+734 
-739 GSYKALFAV
+739 
-748 QKSFAIASATMDA
+748 
-761 VKAWIGAL
+761 
-769 NDPTAVT
+769 
-776 WPHKLAN
+776 
-783 YASAIATT
+783 
-791 TAAISQLT
+791 
-799 SVSMH
+799 
-804 DKGGFIKPGELG
+804 
-816 IVGEYGPELIE
+816 
-827 GPASVTSRRKTAD
+827 
-840 LARSALTAQ
+840 
-849 ESTSPSYANVVINL
+849 
-863 YESQD
+863 
-868 KAGTVETSED
+868 
-878 DESRIIDIFVSDI
+878 
-891 RRGGDMSA
+891 
-899 AIQNTFNLKRV
+899 
-910 GA
+910 

>member
-123 AEIKKVTKAVDNQT
+123 AEIKKVTKAVDSQT
-137 GVLKKNASG
+137 GVLQKNASG

-187 TPLVGDLETAQK
+187 SPLVGDLETAQK

-244 HGTGRDINTL
+244 HGTGKDLNTL

-268 LRQFGITAKDNGDTI
+268 LRQFGITAQDNGDTI
-283 SLTYKGLTTEI
+283 SLTYKGSTTEI
-294 EKNSKALDSYLSD
+294 EKNSKALDEYLNK
-307 LAKNN
+307 LAQNN

-371 DDPTVIEWFH
+371 DDPAVIEWFH

-396 AWESVKDF
+396 AWDGVKDF

-520 EKYQNKSIGEGTQ
+520 EKYQNKPIGEGTQ
-533 SDEGLWIGA
+533 YDEGLRIGV
-542 NKDSGKGKAGGGGGG
+542 NKDSGKGKGGGD
-557 GSSKALEAKDTWTPY
+557 SSKALEAKDTWTPY

-653 RLQESYGRK
+653 RLQESYSRK
-662 IEMLEQYHNDK
+662 LEMLEQYYNDR

-682 AHTALMEK
+682 EHAALMDQ

-696 AAKQKKQSEDLKKM
+696 VAKQKKQSEDLKKM

-719 ATISISDAFYDLTDS
+719 ATISISDAFDDLS
-734 MDESS
+734 ANMNESS
-739 GSYKALFAV
+739 GAYKALFAV
-748 QKSFAIASATMDA
+748 QKSFAVASATMDA
-761 VKAWIGAL
+761 VQAWIKAL

-776 WPHKLAN
+776 WPQKLAN
-783 YASAIATT
+783 YASAVATT

-878 DESRIIDIFVSDI
+878 DESRIINIFVSDI

>member
-24 EEMTAMKDAV
+24 EDMTVMKDAV
-34 SSSAAAMGAN
+34 SSSAAAMGAS

-66 KSVTDSIEA
+66 KTVTDSIQE
-75 QTKTVTDLGTKQSK
+75 QTKTVTDLSTEQSK

-98 ETQNSQQKDANTTLA
+98 NTQNTQQKDANTTLA

-123 AEIKKVTKAVDNQT
+123 AEIKNVTKAVDNQT
-137 GVLKKNASG
+137 GVLQKNAGG

-159 SEVVDGF
+159 SETVDMF

-187 TPLVGDLETAQK
+187 SPLVGDLETAQK

-244 HGTGRDINTL
+244 HGTGKDLNTL

-268 LRQFGITAKDNGDTI
+268 LRQFGITAQDNGDTI
-283 SLTYKGLTTEI
+283 SLTYKGSTTEI
-294 EKNSKALDSYLSD
+294 EKNSKALDEYLNK
-307 LAKNN
+307 LAQNN

-520 EKYQNKSIGEGTQ
+520 EKYQNKPIGEGTQ
-533 SDEGLWIGA
+533 YDEGLRIGV
-542 NKDSGKGKAGGGGGG
+542 NKDSGKGKGGGD
-557 GSSKALEAKDTWTPY
+557 SSKALEAKDTWTPY

-653 RLQESYGRK
+653 RLQESYSRK
-662 IEMLEQYHNDK
+662 LEMLEQYYNDR

-682 AHTALMEK
+682 EHAALMDQ

-719 ATISISDAFYDLTDS
+719 ATISISDAFDDLS
-734 MDESS
+734 ANMNESS
-739 GSYKALFAV
+739 GAYKALFAV
-748 QKSFAIASATMDA
+748 QKSFAVASATMDA
-761 VKAWIGAL
+761 VQAWIKAL

-776 WPHKLAN
+776 WPQKLAN
-783 YASAIATT
+783 YASAVATT

-878 DESRIIDIFVSDI
+878 DESRIINIFVSDI

>member
-34 SSSAAAMGAN
+34 SSSATAMGAN
-44 LDASAKQAEATNAA
+44 LEASAKQAEATNAA
-58 IHGLDESV
+58 IHGLDDSV
-66 KSVTDSIEA
+66 KTVTDSINE
-75 QTKTVTDLGTKQSK
+75 QTKTVTDLGSQQSK

-98 ETQNSQQKDANTTLA
+98 STQNAQQKDANTTLA

-123 AEIKKVTKAVDNQT
+123 TEIKKVTKAVDNQT
-137 GVLKKNASG
+137 GVLQKNAGG

-187 TPLVGDLETAQK
+187 SPLVGDLETAQK

-244 HGTGRDINTL
+244 HGTGKDLNTL

-283 SLTYKGLTTEI
+283 SLTYKGSTTEI
-294 EKNSKALDSYLSD
+294 QKNSKALDEYLSN

-312 FDGVLETKLNT
+312 FDGVLEAKLNT

-371 DDPTVIEWFH
+371 DDPAVIEWFH
-381 NLAKTVRETFEGIRT
+381 NLAKTVRETFEGIRM
-396 AWESVKDF
+396 AWDGVKDF

-414 EMKDGTGNWKLF
+414 EMKDGTGSWKLF

-442 QKVGELWDNTV
+442 QKVGELWDNTI

-458 VGEGIGSALSGG
+458 IGEGIGTSLSGG
-470 EFSRG
+470 TFSEG
-475 LDAARAQ
+475 FDFAREK
-482 TKREAEETAK
+482 TKREAEQTAK

-497 IAGIEKEITESQ
+497 IAGIEKDITESQ

-520 EKYQNKSIGEGTQ
+520 EKYQNKPIGEGTQ
-533 SDEGLWIGA
+533 SDEGLRIGA
-542 NKDSGKGKAGGGGGG
+542 NKDSGKGGG

-582 SKGDLEQLK
+582 SKGELEQLE
-591 WEHARK
+591 WEHAKK

-617 NALLIIQQDYQRQRA
+617 NALLILEQDYQRQRA
-632 EIEKSSMDFINSL
+632 EIEKSATDFINSI

-662 IEMLEQYHNDK
+662 LEMLEQYHNDR

-682 AHTALMEK
+682 AHAALMNK
-690 YTTDST
+690 YTADAT

-719 ATISISDAFYDLTDS
+719 ATISISDAFDDLSAS

-739 GSYKALFAV
+739 GAYKALFAV
-748 QKSFAIASATMDA
+748 QKSFAVASATMDA
-761 VKAWIGAL
+761 VQAWIKAL

-776 WPHKLAN
+776 WPQKLAN
-783 YASAIATT
+783 YASAVATT
-791 TAAISQLT
+791 SSAISQLT

-804 DKGGFIKPGELG
+804 DKGGQIKAGEWG
-816 IVGEYGPELIE
+816 IVGEYGPELVQ
-827 GPASVTSRRKTAD
+827 GPMSVTSRKETAE
-840 LARSALTAQ
+840 LARSAINGGTGNGC
-849 ESTSPSYANVVINL
+849 NVCVNL
-863 YESQD
+863 YENSE
-868 KAGTVETSED
+868 KAGTVETRGD
-878 DESRIIDIFVSDI
+878 DEQRIVDIFVADI
-891 RRGGDMSA
+891 RHGGSMSNA
-899 AIQNTFNLKRV
+899 LQSTFNLSRM

>member
-34 SSSAAAMGAN
+34 SSSTTAMGAN

-58 IHGLDESV
+58 IHGLDDSV
-66 KSVTDSIEA
+66 KTVTDSIQE
-75 QTKTVTDLGTKQSK
+75 QTKTVTDLGTEQSK

-98 ETQNSQQKDANTTLA
+98 NTQNSQQKDANTTLA

-123 AEIKKVTKAVDNQT
+123 AEIKKVTKAVDSQT
-137 GVLKKNASG
+137 GVLQKNASG

-159 SEVVDGF
+159 SEIVDGF

-187 TPLVGDLETAQK
+187 SPLVGDLETAQK

-244 HGTGRDINTL
+244 HGTGKDLNTL

-283 SLTYKGLTTEI
+283 SLTYKGSTTEI
-294 EKNSKALDSYLSD
+294 EKNSKALDEYLTKLSQ
-307 LAKNN
+307 NN
-312 FDGVLETKLNT
+312 FDGVLEAKLNT

-371 DDPTVIEWFH
+371 DDPAVIEWFH

-396 AWESVKDF
+396 AWDGVKDF

-414 EMKDGTGNWKLF
+414 EMKDGTGSWKLF

-433 AQIGLLQLS
+433 AQIGILELS
-442 QKVGELWDNTV
+442 QKVGKLWDNTV

-475 LDAARAQ
+475 FDFAREK

-497 IAGIEKEITESQ
+497 IAGIEKDITESQ
-509 NRIAAERQRLA
+509 SRIAAERQRLA
-520 EKYQNKSIGEGTQ
+520 EKYQNKPVGEGSQ
-533 SDEGLWIGA
+533 SDEGLRIGA
-542 NKDSGKGKAGGGGGG
+542 NKDSGKGKSGGGAL
-557 GSSKALEAKDTWTPY
+557 SKSAEARDTWTPY

-582 SKGDLEQLK
+582 SKGELEQLE
-591 WEHARK
+591 WEYAKK
-597 LSEFNAVIAENAR
+597 LSGFNAVIAENAQ

-617 NALLIIQQDYQRQRA
+617 NALLILQQDYQRQRA
-632 EIEKSSMDFINSL
+632 EIEKSATDFINSL

-662 IEMLEQYHNDK
+662 LELLEQYHNDK

-696 AAKQKKQSEDLKKM
+696 ATKQKKQSEDLKKM

-739 GSYKALFAV
+739 GSYKALFVV

-776 WPHKLAN
+776 WPQKLAN

-878 DESRIIDIFVSDI
+878 DESRIINIFVSDI

>member
-66 KSVTDSIEA
+66 KTVTDSIEA

-123 AEIKKVTKAVDNQT
+123 TEIKKVTKAVDNQT

-159 SEVVDGF
+159 SEIVDGF

-283 SLTYKGLTTEI
+283 SLTYKGSTTEI
-294 EKNSKALDSYLSD
+294 QKNSKALDEYLSN
-307 LAKNN
+307 LARNN

-344 SNGGF
+344 SDGGF

-371 DDPTVIEWFH
+371 DDPAVIEWFH
-381 NLAKTVRETFEGIRT
+381 TLAKTVRETFEGIRT
-396 AWESVKDF
+396 AWDSVKDF

-433 AQIGLLQLS
+433 AQIGILELS
-442 QKVGELWDNTV
+442 QKVGKLWDNTV

-509 NRIAAERQRLA
+509 NRIVAERQRLA
-520 EKYQNKSIGEGTQ
+520 EKYQNKPIGEGTQ
-533 SDEGLWIGA
+533 YDEGLRIGV
-542 NKDSGKGKAGGGGGG
+542 NKDSGKGKGGGD
-557 GSSKALEAKDTWTPY
+557 SSKALEAKDTWTPY

-632 EIEKSSMDFINSL
+632 EIKKSSMDFINSL

-653 RLQESYGRK
+653 RLQESYSRK
-662 IEMLEQYHNDK
+662 LEMLEQYYNDR

-682 AHTALMEK
+682 EHAALMDQ

-719 ATISISDAFYDLTDS
+719 ATISISDAFDDLS
-734 MDESS
+734 ANMNESS
-739 GSYKALFAV
+739 GAYKALFAV
-748 QKSFAIASATMDA
+748 QKSFAVASATMDA
-761 VKAWIGAL
+761 VQAWIKAL

-776 WPHKLAN
+776 WPQKLAN
-783 YASAIATT
+783 YASAVATT

-878 DESRIIDIFVSDI
+878 DESRIINIFVSDI

-899 AIQNTFNLKRV
+899 AIQKTFNLKRV

>member
-34 SSSAAAMGAN
+34 SSSATAMGAN
-44 LDASAKQAEATNAA
+44 LEASAKQAEATNAA
-58 IHGLDESV
+58 IHGLDDSV
-66 KSVTDSIEA
+66 KTVTDSINE
-75 QTKTVTDLGTKQSK
+75 QTKTVTDLGSQQSK

-98 ETQNSQQKDANTTLA
+98 STQNAQQKDANTTLA

-123 AEIKKVTKAVDNQT
+123 TEIKKVTKAVDNQT
-137 GVLKKNASG
+137 GVLQKNAGG

-187 TPLVGDLETAQK
+187 SPLVGDLETAQK

-244 HGTGRDINTL
+244 HGTGKDLNTL

-283 SLTYKGLTTEI
+283 SLTYKGSTTEI
-294 EKNSKALDSYLSD
+294 QKNSKALDEYLSN

-312 FDGVLETKLNT
+312 FDGVLEAKLNT

-371 DDPTVIEWFH
+371 DDPAVIEWFH
-381 NLAKTVRETFEGIRT
+381 NLAKTVRETFEGIRM
-396 AWESVKDF
+396 AWDGVKDF
-404 FSDTLELIGV
+404 FSDTFELIGV
-414 EMKDGTGNWKLF
+414 EMKDGTGSWKLF

-442 QKVGELWDNTV
+442 QKVGELWDNTI

-458 VGEGIGSALSGG
+458 IGEGIGTSLSGG
-470 EFSRG
+470 TFSEG
-475 LDAARAQ
+475 FDFAREK
-482 TKREAEETAK
+482 TKREAEQTAK

-497 IAGIEKEITESQ
+497 IAGIEKDITESQ

-520 EKYQNKSIGEGTQ
+520 EKYQNKPIGEGTQ
-533 SDEGLWIGA
+533 SDEGLRIGA
-542 NKDSGKGKAGGGGGG
+542 NKDSGKGGG

-582 SKGDLEQLK
+582 SKGELEQLE
-591 WEHARK
+591 WEHAKK

-617 NALLIIQQDYQRQRA
+617 NALLILEQDYQRQRA
-632 EIEKSSMDFINSL
+632 EIEKSATDFINSI

-662 IEMLEQYHNDK
+662 LEMLEQYHNDR

-682 AHTALMEK
+682 AHAALMNK
-690 YTTDST
+690 YTADAT

-719 ATISISDAFYDLTDS
+719 ATISISDAFDDLSAS

-739 GSYKALFAV
+739 GAYKALFAV
-748 QKSFAIASATMDA
+748 QKSFAVASATMDA
-761 VKAWIGAL
+761 VQAWIKAL

-776 WPHKLAN
+776 WPQKLAN
-783 YASAIATT
+783 YASAVATT
-791 TAAISQLT
+791 SSAISQLT

-804 DKGGFIKPGELG
+804 DKGGQIKAGEWG
-816 IVGEYGPELIE
+816 IVGEYGPELVQ
-827 GPASVTSRRKTAD
+827 GPMSVTSRKETAE
-840 LARSALTAQ
+840 LARSAINGGTGNGC
-849 ESTSPSYANVVINL
+849 NVCVNL
-863 YESQD
+863 YENSE
-868 KAGTVETSED
+868 KAGTVETRGD
-878 DESRIIDIFVSDI
+878 DEQRIVDIFVADI
-891 RRGGDMSA
+891 RHGGSMSNA
-899 AIQNTFNLKRV
+899 LQSTFNLSRM

>member
-24 EEMTAMKDAV
+24 AEMTAMKDAV

-44 LDASAKQAEATNAA
+44 FDASTKQAEATNAA

-66 KSVTDSIEA
+66 KTVTDSINE
-75 QTKTVTDLGTKQSK
+75 QTKTVTDLGTKQNK

-113 EQKKIMQEQE
+113 EQKEIMQEQE
-123 AEIKKVTKAVDNQT
+123 TEIKKVTKAVDNQT
-137 GVLKKNASG
+137 GILQKNASG

-159 SEVVDGF
+159 SEIVDGF

-283 SLTYKGLTTEI
+283 SLTYKGSTTEI
-294 EKNSKALDSYLSD
+294 EKNSKALDEYLNQ
-307 LAKNN
+307 LARNN

-371 DDPTVIEWFH
+371 DDPAVTEWFH

-396 AWESVKDF
+396 AWDGVKDF

-414 EMKDGTGNWKLF
+414 EMKDGTGSWKLF

-433 AQIGLLQLS
+433 AQIGLLELS
-442 QKVGELWDNTV
+442 QKVGELWDNTI

-458 VGEGIGSALSGG
+458 IGEGIGTSLSGG
-470 EFSRG
+470 TFSEG
-475 LDAARAQ
+475 FDFARER

-497 IAGIEKEITESQ
+497 IAGIEKDITESQ
-509 NRIAAERQRLA
+509 NRIAAERKRIA
-520 EKYQNKSIGEGTQ
+520 EKYQNKPVGEGTQ
-533 SDEGLWIGA
+533 SDEGLKIGA
-542 NKDSGKGKAGGGGGG
+542 NKDSGKGKSSGGGL
-557 GSSKALEAKDTWTPY
+557 SKSAEARDTWTPY
-572 YEQILELDIR
+572 YEQILELDMK
-582 SKGDLEQLK
+582 SKSDLERLER
-591 WEHARK
+591 EHIKK
-597 LSEFNAVIAENAR
+597 LQELNAVIAENAQ
-610 ISETEKN
+610 ISEIEKN
-617 NALLIIQQDYQRQRA
+617 NALLIIEQDYQTQRA
-632 EIEKSSMDFINSL
+632 EIEKEAQDFLRSL
-645 NPEDEEIV
+645 NPEEDEIL
-653 RLQESYGRK
+653 RIQEGYGRK
-662 IEMLEQYHNDK
+662 LELLEQFHNDQ
-673 LISEENYLQ
+673 LISEEAYLQ
-682 AHTALMEK
+682 SRTQLMDK
-690 YTTDST
+690 YTSDTT
-696 AAKQKKQSEDLKKM
+696 TAKQRKQADELRKM
-710 MEPYEKMAD
+710 TEPYEKMAD
-719 ATISISDAFYDLTDS
+719 ATLDISDAFASLTDS

-739 GSYKALFAV
+739 GAYRALFAV
-748 QKSFAIASATMDA
+748 QKSFAVASATMDA
-761 VKAWIGAL
+761 VKAWIAAL

-776 WPHKLAN
+776 WPQKLAN
-783 YASAIATT
+783 YASAMATT
-791 TAAISQLT
+791 TSAISQLT

-804 DKGGFIKPGELG
+804 DKGGQLKAGEWG
-816 IVGEYGPELIE
+816 IVGEYGPELVQ
-827 GPASVTSRRKTAD
+827 GPMSITSRKETAE
-840 LARSALTAQ
+840 LARSAVNG
-849 ESTSPSYANVVINL
+849 SSGYGGGVIVNL
-863 YESQD
+863 YESTE
-868 KAGTVETSED
+868 KAGTVETRDD
-878 DESRIIDIFVSDI
+878 DETRIVDIFVSDI
-891 RRGGDMSA
+891 RHGGSMSM
-899 AIQNTFNLKRV
+899 AIQNTFNLNRM
-910 GA
+910 GS

>member
-34 SSSAAAMGAN
+34 SSSATAMGAN
-44 LDASAKQAEATNAA
+44 LDASAKQAEATNAT
-58 IHGLDESV
+58 IHGLDDSV
-66 KSVTDSIEA
+66 KTVTDSIQE
-75 QTKTVTDLGTKQSK
+75 QTKTVTDLGTEQSK

-98 ETQNSQQKDANTTLA
+98 NTQNTQQKDANTTLA
-113 EQKKIMQEQE
+113 EQKKILEEQE
-123 AEIKKVTKAVDNQT
+123 SEIKRVTKAVDTQT
-137 GVLKKNASG
+137 GVLQKNAGG

-159 SEVVDGF
+159 SETVDMF

-187 TPLVGDLETAQK
+187 SPLVGDLETAQK

-244 HGTGRDINTL
+244 HGTGKDLNTL

-268 LRQFGITAKDNGDTI
+268 LRQFGITAQDNGDTI
-283 SLTYKGLTTEI
+283 SLTYKGSTTEI
-294 EKNSKALDSYLSD
+294 EKNSKALDEYLNK
-307 LAKNN
+307 LAQNN

-335 GTFCTRLMQ
+335 GTVCTRLMQ

-371 DDPTVIEWFH
+371 DDPAVIEWFH

-396 AWESVKDF
+396 AWDGVKDF

-520 EKYQNKSIGEGTQ
+520 EKYQNKPIGEGTQ
-533 SDEGLWIGA
+533 YDEGLRIGV
-542 NKDSGKGKAGGGGGG
+542 NKDSGKGKGGGD
-557 GSSKALEAKDTWTPY
+557 SSKALEAKDTWTPY

-653 RLQESYGRK
+653 RLQESYSRK
-662 IEMLEQYHNDK
+662 LEMLEQYYNDR

-682 AHTALMEK
+682 EHATLMDQ

-719 ATISISDAFYDLTDS
+719 ATISISDAFDDLS
-734 MDESS
+734 ANMNESS
-739 GSYKALFAV
+739 GAYKALFAV
-748 QKSFAIASATMDA
+748 QKSFAVASATMDA
-761 VKAWIGAL
+761 VQAWIKAL

-776 WPHKLAN
+776 WPQKLAN
-783 YASAIATT
+783 YASAVATT

-878 DESRIIDIFVSDI
+878 DESRIINIFVSDI

>member
-9 SADTSALTDSLSKIA
+9 SADTSALTESLSKIA

-34 SSSAAAMGAN
+34 SSSAATMGAN

-58 IHGLDESV
+58 IHGLDDSI
-66 KSVTDSIEA
+66 KTVTDSINE
-75 QTKTVTDLGTKQSK
+75 QTKTVTDLGTEQSK

-98 ETQNSQQKDANTTLA
+98 NTQNTQQKDANTTLA

-123 AEIKKVTKAVDNQT
+123 AEIKKVTKAVDTQT
-137 GVLKKNASG
+137 GVLQKNAGG

-159 SEVVDGF
+159 SETVDMF

-244 HGTGRDINTL
+244 HGTGKDLNTL

-283 SLTYKGLTTEI
+283 SLTYKGSTTEI
-294 EKNSKALDSYLSD
+294 EKNSKALDEYLTK
-307 LAKNN
+307 LAQNN
-312 FDGVLETKLNT
+312 FDGVLEAKLNT

-371 DDPTVIEWFH
+371 DDPAVIEWFH

-414 EMKDGTGNWKLF
+414 EMKDGTGSWKLF

-442 QKVGELWDNTV
+442 QKVGELWDNTI

-458 VGEGIGSALSGG
+458 IGEGIGTSLSGG
-470 EFSRG
+470 TFSEG
-475 LDAARAQ
+475 FDFAREK
-482 TKREAEETAK
+482 TKREAEQTAK

-497 IAGIEKEITESQ
+497 IAGIEKDITDSQ

-520 EKYQNKSIGEGTQ
+520 EKYQNKPIGEGTQ
-533 SDEGLWIGA
+533 SDEGLRIGA
-542 NKDSGKGKAGGGGGG
+542 NRDSGKGKGGG
-557 GSSKALEAKDTWTPY
+557 GSSKAIEAKDTWTPY

-582 SKGDLEQLK
+582 SKGDLEQLE
-591 WEHARK
+591 WEHAKK
-597 LSEFNAVIAENAR
+597 LSEFNAVIVENAR

-617 NALLIIQQDYQRQRA
+617 NALLILEQDYQRQRA
-632 EIEKSSMDFINSL
+632 EIEKSAMDFINSL

-662 IEMLEQYHNDK
+662 LEMLEQYHNDR

-682 AHTALMEK
+682 AHAALMDK

-719 ATISISDAFYDLTDS
+719 ATISISDAFDDLS
-734 MDESS
+734 ANMNESS
-739 GSYKALFAV
+739 GAYKALFAV
-748 QKSFAIASATMDA
+748 QKSFAVASATMDA
-761 VKAWIGAL
+761 VQAWIKAL

-776 WPHKLAN
+776 WPQKLAN
-783 YASAIATT
+783 YASAVATT
-791 TAAISQLT
+791 SSAISQLT

-804 DKGGFIKPGELG
+804 DKGGQIKAGEWG
-816 IVGEYGPELIE
+816 IVGEYGPELVQ
-827 GPASVTSRRKTAD
+827 GPMSVTSRKETAE
-840 LARSALTAQ
+840 LARSAINGNGAGSSSVT
-849 ESTSPSYANVVINL
+849 VNL
-863 YESQD
+863 YENSE
-868 KAGTVETSED
+868 KAGTVETRGD
-878 DESRIIDIFVSDI
+878 DEQRIVDIFVADI
-891 RRGGDMSA
+891 RHGGSMSNA
-899 AIQNTFNLKRV
+899 LQSTFNLSRM

>member
-34 SSSAAAMGAN
+34 SSSATAMGAN
-44 LDASAKQAEATNAA
+44 LDASTKQAEVTNAA

-66 KSVTDSIEA
+66 KTVTDSIDA

-123 AEIKKVTKAVDNQT
+123 SEIKKVTKAVDSQT
-137 GVLKKNASG
+137 GVLQKNASG

-159 SEVVDGF
+159 SEIVDGF

-173 LEASRVYEDMSARL
+173 LEASRVYEDMSAKFS
-187 TPLVGDLETAQK
+187 PLVGDLETARK

-215 DKLAKAFVDLGNNGL
+215 DKLAKSFVDLGNNGL

-283 SLTYKGLTTEI
+283 SLTYKGSTTEI

-312 FDGVLETKLNT
+312 FDGVLENKLNT

-344 SNGGF
+344 SDGGF

-371 DDPTVIEWFH
+371 DDPAVIEWFH

-396 AWESVKDF
+396 AWEGVKDF
-404 FSDTLELIGV
+404 FSDTLDVLGIEF
-414 EMKDGTGNWKLF
+414 EDGTGSWKLF

-433 AQIGLLQLS
+433 AQIGLLKLS
-442 QKVGELWDNTV
+442 QKIGELWDNTV

-458 VGEGIGSALSGG
+458 IGEGIGTSLAGG
-470 EFSRG
+470 TFSEGFANR
-475 LDAARAQ
+475 RER
-482 TKREAEETAK
+482 TKREAEEAAK
-492 IYKAT
+492 IYEAT
-497 IAGIEKEITESQ
+497 IADIENGITESQ
-509 NRIAAERQRLA
+509 KKIAAERQRLA
-520 EKYQNKSIGEGTQ
+520 EKYQKNPVGQGTQ
-533 SDEGLWIGA
+533 SDDGLKIGA
-542 NKDSGKGKAGGGGGG
+542 AKDKGQGKGKSSGGGI
-557 GSSKALEAKDTWTPY
+557 SKSAEARDTWTPY
-572 YEQILELDIR
+572 YEQILELDMK
-582 SKGDLEQLK
+582 SKSELEQL
-591 WEHARK
+591 EMEYIRK
-597 LSEFNAVIAENAR
+597 LSEFNAVVAENKK

-617 NALLIIQQDYQRQRA
+617 NALLIIEEDYQRQRA
-632 EIEKSSMDFINSL
+632 EIEKSARDFLQSL
-645 NPEDEEIV
+645 NPEEEEFI

-662 IEMLEQYHNDK
+662 LEMLEQYHSDR
-673 LISEENYLQ
+673 LISEENYLK
-682 AHTALMEK
+682 AHAAIMDA
-690 YTTDST
+690 YTSEST
-696 AAKQKKQSEDLKKM
+696 SVKQKKQAEEIQKS
-710 MEPYEKMAD
+710 MEPYEHMAD
-719 ATISISDAFYDLTDS
+719 ASLSISDAFTDLTEN
-734 MDESS
+734 MNESS
-739 GSYKALFAV
+739 GAYRSLFAV
-748 QKSFAIASATMDA
+748 QKSFAVASATMDA
-761 VKAWIGAL
+761 VQAWIKAL
-769 NDPTAVT
+769 NDPSAVT
-776 WPHKLAN
+776 WPQKLAN
-783 YASAIATT
+783 YASAMATT
-791 TAAISQLT
+791 TSAISQLT

-804 DKGGFIKPGELG
+804 DKGGRIKAGEWG
-816 IVGEYGPELIE
+816 IVGEYGPELVQ
-827 GPASVTSRRKTAD
+827 GPMNVTSRRETAE
-840 LARSALTAQ
+840 LARSAMKGTD
-849 ESTSPSYANVVINL
+849 SGTVTSSVVVNL
-863 YESQD
+863 YESPD
-868 KAGTVETSED
+868 KAGSVEQRGD
-878 DESRIIDIFVSDI
+878 DEQRIIDIFVADI
-891 RRGGDMSA
+891 RHGGTMSRVL
-899 AIQNTFNLKRV
+899 QNTFSLNRL
-910 GA
+910 GT

>member
-66 KSVTDSIEA
+66 KTVTDSIEA

-123 AEIKKVTKAVDNQT
+123 TEIKKVTKAVDNQT

-159 SEVVDGF
+159 SEIVDGF

-283 SLTYKGLTTEI
+283 SLTYKGSTTEI
-294 EKNSKALDSYLSD
+294 QKNSKALDEYLSN
-307 LAKNN
+307 LARNN

-344 SNGGF
+344 SDGGF

-371 DDPTVIEWFH
+371 DDPAVIEWFH
-381 NLAKTVRETFEGIRT
+381 TLAKTVRETFEGIRT
-396 AWESVKDF
+396 AWDSVKDF

-433 AQIGLLQLS
+433 AQIGILELS
-442 QKVGELWDNTV
+442 QKVGKLWDNTV

-520 EKYQNKSIGEGTQ
+520 EKYQNKPIGEGTQ
-533 SDEGLWIGA
+533 YDEGLRIGV
-542 NKDSGKGKAGGGGGG
+542 NKDSGKGKGGGD
-557 GSSKALEAKDTWTPY
+557 SSKALEAKDTWTPY

-653 RLQESYGRK
+653 RLQESYSRK
-662 IEMLEQYHNDK
+662 LEMLEQYYNDR

-682 AHTALMEK
+682 EHATLMDQ

-719 ATISISDAFYDLTDS
+719 ATISISDAFDDLS
-734 MDESS
+734 ANMNESS
-739 GSYKALFAV
+739 GAYKALFAV
-748 QKSFAIASATMDA
+748 QKSFAVASATMDA
-761 VKAWIGAL
+761 VQAWIKAL

-776 WPHKLAN
+776 WPQKLAN
-783 YASAIATT
+783 YASAVATT

-878 DESRIIDIFVSDI
+878 DESRIINIFVSDI